1 MRICPGGLRAGLVRY
16 RVRIDGEVGVD
27 NGVHD
32 RSLPII
38 RRAPNS
44 TTINEMLARGC
55 FSMPM
60 QPSMSSDDNVGVVSL
75 EQPIEEGI
83 GGGGLPEEFIHFPW

>member
-1 MRICPGGLRAGLVRY
+1 MRICPGGLLRY
-16 RVRIDGEVGVD
+16 WVRIDGVVGVD

-60 QPSMSSDDNVGVVSL
+60 QPGMSSDDNVGVVSL